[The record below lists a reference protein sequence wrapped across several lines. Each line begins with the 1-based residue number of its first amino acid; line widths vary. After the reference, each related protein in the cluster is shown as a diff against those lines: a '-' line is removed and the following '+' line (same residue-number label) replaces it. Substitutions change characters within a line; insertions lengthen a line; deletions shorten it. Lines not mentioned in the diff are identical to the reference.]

1 MFINFKSKIVL
12 KADLGSTQVSIKH
25 QKGLAFIKEQDRL
38 ELNLDLCFN
47 DNENISLLEFSGFKA
62 EPSWRISIE
71 RLEINGYDVRDFQS
85 LLSFQMKDNAYVEN
99 KMITKTQSIDF
110 NGVLFINTK
119 QNRDRLLY
127 FPTTYSNERKD
138 IVYKNSLLN
147 CQSDYGCTNK
157 IECRHD
163 PSWKIFDL
171 NKFVTRD
178 SYDYLIL
185 GCSITAGTGIL
196 KKESWPALIGDKNK
210 TVLTLGVPGGGCDT
224 IFSNLKYILKKK
236 IKFKKI
242 IILLPNMGRRLYKIK
257 KNNLFF
263 QIPVTA
269 GSDQTIV
276 GPGQFNIFYDRSELD
291 ILLNNIHRKTVMHYN
306 KKRDTQI
313 IKRLIAFLES
323 IAINY
328 YISSWNNEV
337 YQILKQNTKQSSL
350 LEIFNEANDNA
361 KGKDG
366 SHPAEHIHKK
376 WLETNEKKIG
386 LAK

>member
-1 MFINFKSKIVL
+1 MLIKFKSKIVL
-12 KADLGSTQVSIKH
+12 KADLGSTHVSIKH

-38 ELNLDLCFN
+38 EIDLDLCFN

-71 RLEINGYDVRDFQS
+71 RLEINGYDVHDFQS

-99 KMITKTQSIDF
+99 KIITKTQSIDF
-110 NGVLFINTK
+110 NGVLFMDTK
-119 QNRDRLLY
+119 KNRDRLLY
-127 FPTTYSNERKD
+127 FPNSYSVKRND

-147 CQSDYGCTNK
+147 CQSDYGCTTK
-157 IECRHD
+157 IVCRHD
-163 PSWKIFDL
+163 PSWKIFEFD
-171 NKFVTRD
+171 KFVTRD
-178 SYDYLIL
+178 SYDYLFL

-196 KKESWPALIGDKNK
+196 KKESWPALIADKDK

-236 IKFKKI
+236 IKFNKI
-242 IILLPNMGRRLYKIK
+242 IILLPNMGRRLFKIK

-263 QIPVTA
+263 QIPITA
-269 GSDQTIV
+269 EEDQTI
-276 GPGQFNIFYDRSELD
+276 
-291 ILLNNIHRKTVMHYN
+291 H
-306 KKRDTQI
+306 
-313 IKRLIAFLES
+313 
-323 IAINY
+323 Y

-350 LEIFNEANDNA
+350 LEIFNEANDKA

-376 WLETNEKKIG
+376 WLKTIEKKIG